1 MNENG
6 GGASAG
12 HGVSL
17 RTVILLAMAMFF
29 TAGPALAYIDPNA
42 GGLLYQV
49 LAPVLIAAA
58 AVYGFLKKRIS
69 TLFSRLRIRL
79 LGK

>member
-1 MNENG
+1 MDGNG
-6 GGASAG
+6 VGVSAG
-12 HGVSL
+12 QGVSL
-17 RTVILLAMAMFF
+17 RTVILLALAMFF
-29 TAGPALAYIDPNA
+29 AADPAFAYIDPNA

-69 TLFSRLRIRL
+69 ILFGRLRIWV